1 MSNTAIRSPEE
12 RIGETVFELCNITKR
27 FPGVLALDKIN
38 FNLRAGEVHV
48 LLGENGAGKS
58 TLIKTMTGAF
68 IPDDGTM
75 KVDGQEVKL
84 EGPTHA
90 IDLGISAV
98 YQEFNMIPYL
108 TAWENVF
115 LGKEPTKGKILKR
128 LDRKTMKTKTKTA
141 LEQVGADINI
151 DVPVGSYGVATQ
163 QMMEIAKSLNSNAK
177 ILILD
182 EPSAVLTEKEIS
194 RLFDI
199 IRKLTAQGVAVVYIS
214 HRLEE
219 ISEIGDRV
227 TVLRDGQYIETV
239 DIVKGQMDKDE
250 LIRLMVGRQLTDLFP
265 KVPLVAGED
274 LLKIEGYNIEGQL
287 KNINFTL
294 KKGEILGIGGLV
306 GAGRTE
312 TAKAIF
318 GANPLDSGKTY
329 IEGKEVTIGSP
340 AEAIALGIGL
350 APEDRKVE
358 GLIQIMEIDNNI
370 NLASMSFV
378 CKGGIINQKALH
390 EVSDKLSL
398 KLRVK
403 TPHLKQKVENLSGGN
418 QQKVVLAKWLATK
431 AKIIILDE
439 PTRGIDVGAKVEV
452 YQLMSELVKEGV
464 GIIMISSELPELL
477 AMSDRIL
484 VMHEGEITGELTNDE
499 ATQEKILALA
509 SGNIKK
515 H

>member
-1 MSNTAIRSPEE
+1 M
-12 RIGETVFELCNITKR
+12 
-27 FPGVLALDKIN
+27 
-38 FNLRAGEVHV
+38 
-48 LLGENGAGKS
+48 
-58 TLIKTMTGAF
+58 IKTMTGAF
-68 IPDDGTM
+68 IPDEGTI
-75 KVDGQEVKL
+75 KVNGKEVKL

-115 LGKEPTKGKILKR
+115 LGKEPTKGKVVKR
-128 LDRKTMKTKTKTA
+128 LDRKLMRKKTKSA
-141 LEQVGADINI
+141 LEQVGADINLEL
-151 DVPVGSYGVATQ
+151 PVGNYGGVATQ
-163 QMMEIAKSLNSNAK
+163 QMIEIAKSLNADSK

-182 EPSAVLTEKEIS
+182 EPSAVLTEKEITK
-194 RLFDI
+194 LFEI
-199 IRKLTAQGVAVVYIS
+199 IRRLTAQGVAVVYIS

-239 DIVKGQMDKDE
+239 DIVKGEMDKDE
-250 LIRLMVGRQLTDLFP
+250 LIRLMVGRELNDLFP
-265 KVPLVAGED
+265 KTSLTPGDD
-274 LLKIEGYNIEGQL
+274 LLKVEGYNKEGEL
-287 KNINFTL
+287 RDINFTL
-294 KKGEILGIGGLV
+294 RKGEILGIGGLV

-318 GANPLDSGKTY
+318 GANKLDSGKTY
-329 IEGKEVTIGSP
+329 IEGKEVEINSP
-340 AEAIALGIGL
+340 KDAISYGIGL

-370 NLASMSFV
+370 NLASMKNV
-378 CKGGIINQKALH
+378 CTGQVINLKRLY
-390 EVSDKLSL
+390 EISEELSRKLT
-398 KLRVK
+398 VK
-403 TPHLKQKVENLSGGN
+403 TPHLKQEVQNLSGGN

-431 AKIIILDE
+431 AKVIILDE
-439 PTRGIDVGAKVEV
+439 PTRGGIDVGAKVEV

-484 VMHEGEITGELTNDE
+484 VMNEGKITGELSRDE
-499 ATQEKILALA
+499 ATQEKVLTLAAGGEL
-509 SGNIKK
+509 
-515 H
+515 